1 MDVSRFPSPNE
12 YTDWQSWAAVLISS
26 LSSSEQNALNIP
38 TYVANEKEA
47 RGGYPPALKGDLIWI
62 NEGGVRKLAVWDGQK
77 WIKYSP
83 DN

>member
-1 MDVSRFPSPNE
+1 MDTSRLPSPNE
-12 YTDWQSWAAVLISS
+12 YADWQSWAAVLISS
-26 LSSSEQNALNIP
+26 LASVEQSAINIP
-38 TYVANEKEA
+38 MYVANAKDA
-47 RGGYPPALKGDLIWI
+47 RGGYPPAIKGDFIWI